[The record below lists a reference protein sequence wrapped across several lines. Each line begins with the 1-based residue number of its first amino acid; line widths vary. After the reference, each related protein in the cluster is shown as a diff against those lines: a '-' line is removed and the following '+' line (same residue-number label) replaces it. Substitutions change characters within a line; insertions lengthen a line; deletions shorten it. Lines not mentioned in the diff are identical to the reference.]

1 MSERHKFNGICDH
14 AEDKVCPHYEESILK
29 PKSGVCMKGHHE
41 CWEPKLR
48 DSDKC
53 SECGYWNPD
62 CKESE

>member
-14 AEDKVCPHYEESILK
+14 AEDEVCPHYEES
-29 PKSGVCMKGHHE
+29 M
-41 CWEPKLR
+41 LR